1 MEQNATELWYSEVS
15 TPNYSTY
22 QIVKGF
28 LDSQWVLQENIVLV
42 TLYVPLLILAAA
54 ANVLVIIVVIKYHY
68 MRSVT
73 NYFLVNLSVAD
84 LLVTLICMPVAIS
97 QAVIK
102 IWLYGEFMCKITYY
116 MQGVSVGASV
126 FTITAMSI
134 DRYLAIRHPM
144 AFRKI
149 FNRTTT
155 LFVIVILWIVALSIF
170 APVIWVRQVE
180 MIDIG
185 EPNLNLPGFC
195 IEKWPDNQER
205 LVYGVLCFV
214 FVYAIPGSVV
224 VLAYSLMGLRL
235 CAISPPFDGPGNEGM
250 ASTRQC
256 TRLVRER
263 RRVARILLLL
273 AVLFAFCWLPY
284 NVLAL
289 LFDLG
294 VNKNIKL
301 FSFALL
307 LGHANSAINPILYC
321 FMTRNFRRAVRELV
335 LCSRVSLATRPHQ
348 RCNIRAPL
356 RSATT
361 SSGYD
366 SYHSPHRR
374 CYMLHTLRR
383 ASAIN
388 ENLRTHHAPPHAATI
403 HFINQQQSHH
413 HKEQET
419 ADSLLQEQ
427 KRHYYRHHYHYNH
440 HHPTTRATN
449 STRATT
455 LADSNRYL

>member
-1 MEQNATELWYSEVS
+1 MSEDDPQIDNAII
-15 TPNYSTY
+15 TPC
-22 QIVKGF
+22 F
-28 LDSQWVLQENIVLV
+28 
-42 TLYVPLLILAAA
+42 
-54 ANVLVIIVVIKYHY
+54 
-68 MRSVT
+68 SVT

-84 LLVTLICMPVAIS
+84 LLVTVICMPVAIS

-102 IWLYGEFMCKITYY
+102 LWLYGEFMCKVTYY
-116 MQGVSVGASV
+116 LQGVSVGASV

-155 LFVIVILWIVALSIF
+155 LFVIVVLWIVALSIF
-170 APVIWVRQVE
+170 APLIWVRQVE
-180 MIDIG
+180 VPDID
-185 EPNLNLPGFC
+185 PDLNLPGFC
-195 IEKWPDNQER
+195 IEKWPDSHER
-205 LVYGVLCFV
+205 LMYGVLCFV
-214 FVYAIPGSVV
+214 LVYAVPGSVV

-235 CAISPPFDGPGNEGM
+235 CAISPPFNGPGNEAM
-250 ASTRQC
+250 ASTQQC

-294 VNKNIKL
+294 VNKNIQL
-301 FSFALL
+301 FSFFLL

-335 LCSRVSLATRPHQ
+335 LRSRVSLANRQHQ

-374 CYMLHTLRR
+374 CYMLHTMRR
-383 ASAIN
+383 AAAEDQDVSTAQSLN
-388 ENLRTHHAPPHAATI
+388 PRVAPDQYYHYHH
-403 HFINQQQSHH
+403 
-413 HKEQET
+413 
-419 ADSLLQEQ
+419 
-427 KRHYYRHHYHYNH
+427 HHYHH
-440 HHPTTRATN
+440 HQHQRGGTT
-449 STRATT
+449 STRAST
-455 LADSNRYL
+455 LTDSNRYL

>member
-1 MEQNATELWYSEVS
+1 M
-15 TPNYSTY
+15 
-22 QIVKGF
+22 KG
-28 LDSQWVLQENIVLV
+28 
-42 TLYVPLLILAAA
+42 PA
-54 ANVLVIIVVIKYHY
+54 
-68 MRSVT
+68 R
-73 NYFLVNLSVAD
+73 
-84 LLVTLICMPVAIS
+84 VAILCLLCCS
-97 QAVIK
+97 R
-102 IWLYGEFMCKITYY
+102 
-116 MQGVSVGASV
+116 VSVGASV

-348 RCNIRAPL
+348 RCNSASSKRHHIKRLRFLPQSAPAVL
-356 RSATT
+356 HAAYTPESCSHKREPSDPPRSATCSHNSFHQPAAEPSPQRT
-361 SSGYD
+361 R
-366 SYHSPHRR
+366 HSRFTAAGADATVLPPSLPLQSPPANHCVLRQGDQFHT
-374 CYMLHTLRR
+374 CYGACR
-383 ASAIN
+383 
-388 ENLRTHHAPPHAATI
+388 
-403 HFINQQQSHH
+403 QQSLSLSSHMGCNQIFS
-413 HKEQET
+413 KQEI
-419 ADSLLQEQ
+419 
-427 KRHYYRHHYHYNH
+427 KRRNQGL
-440 HHPTTRATN
+440 
-449 STRATT
+449 STV
-455 LADSNRYL
+455 

>member
-1 MEQNATELWYSEVS
+1 
-15 TPNYSTY
+15 
-22 QIVKGF
+22 
-28 LDSQWVLQENIVLV
+28 
-42 TLYVPLLILAAA
+42 
-54 ANVLVIIVVIKYHY
+54 

-102 IWLYGEFMCKITYY
+102 LWLYGEFMCRVTYY
-116 MQGVSVGASV
+116 LQGVSVGASV

-134 DRYLAIRHPM
+134 DRYMAIRHPM
-144 AFRKI
+144 AFRKV
-149 FNRTTT
+149 FNRSTT
-155 LFVIVILWIVALSIF
+155 LLVIFMLWIVALSIF

-180 MIDIG
+180 PLGIDA
-185 EPNLNLPGFC
+185 PNMNQAGFC
-195 IEKWPDNQER
+195 YEKWSDNHQR
-205 LVYGVLCFV
+205 LLYGVLCFV

-224 VLAYSLMGLRL
+224 VLAYSLMGFRL
-235 CAISPPFDGPGNEGM
+235 CAISPPFNGPGNEGM
-250 ASTRQC
+250 ASTRQG

-294 VNKNIKL
+294 VNKNIEL
-301 FSFALL
+301 YSYTLL

-321 FMTRNFRRAVRELV
+321 FMTRNFRRAVRDLV

-356 RSATT
+356 RNAIT

-366 SYHSPHRR
+366 SYHSPRRR
-374 CYMLHTLRR
+374 CYMLHTLQR
-383 ASAIN
+383 AAATN
-388 ENLRTHHAPPHAATI
+388 ENLQTRHAPSHATTI
-403 HFINQQQSHH
+403 HFINQHQYHH
-413 HKEQET
+413 QKEQET
-419 ADSLLQEQ
+419 PDRMLHEH
-427 KRHYYRHHYHYNH
+427 KHYYCHYHH
-440 HHPTTRATN
+440 HHP
-449 STRATT
+449 STSSSSRGTMSPRATT
-455 LADSNRYL
+455 ISDSNRYL